1 MQNTWRAGKMQDH
14 KNESNLQK
22 EIKILPGYWSNPNS
36 PAVEWGYLKMF
47 VKVFFSFDYSN
58 IGVL

>member
-1 MQNTWRAGKMQDH
+1 MYKVISLLKVTVMKVNTFHVNG
-14 KNESNLQK
+14 S
-22 EIKILPGYWSNPNS
+22 S
-36 PAVEWGYLKMF
+36 PAVEWVYLKMF